1 MTCRSASYGSPVC
14 FHDFVI
20 CNLQTKPVG
29 CPGCNCALPAQPSA
43 RWKGEY
49 ERQPTKISSTSIEW
63 AISEMET
70 VILLLRLPPGAFQS
84 FQRLY
89 ATSTFV
95 VGGETKMHPKT
106 WNRSQR
112 PVVQIIYYTFT
123 TKSYIYYAFPIK
135 LFISKFRIHLLLSN
149 QSWRL
154 QSLFRLSL
162 LSFLQHLLK
171 VLALLAQLPLAQ
183 HLLFT

>member
-14 FHDFVI
+14 FHDSVI

-70 VILLLRLPPGAFQS
+70 DFAPPITSWSLSKLPKGFMLPRLLLLVVRPKCIQRLETSLKGQS
-84 FQRLY
+84 F
-89 ATSTFV
+89 
-95 VGGETKMHPKT
+95 KP
-106 WNRSQR
+106 
-112 PVVQIIYYTFT
+112 FT
-123 TKSYIYYAFPIK
+123 THSLPKAIFIM
-135 LFISKFRIHLLLSN
+135 LFLSN
-149 QSWRL
+149 Y
-154 QSLFRLSL
+154 
-162 LSFLQHLLK
+162 SFQNLG
-171 VLALLAQLPLAQ
+171 
-183 HLLFT
+183 FTRSY